1 MKTRSQ
7 SSNQR
12 LHLKTIILRKN
23 LREALALRDL
33 ESAKDIL
40 LEIYKFINPNSNPD
54 LIESSNT
61 SIQVLN
67 LAVVIGDLKLV
78 DYIFTNNLISNHTS
92 QEEFITK
99 YSKVLPKNLF
109 ENILKLFDT
118 KTTSEKQDI
127 VLFCQETVD
136 YDNDVEMVPV
146 GDQDLG
152 E

>member
-23 LREALALRDL
+23 LREALALHDL

-40 LEIYKFINPNSNPD
+40 LEIYKFSNPNSNPD

-67 LAVVIGDLKLV
+67 LAVVIDDLKLV

-92 QEEFITK
+92 
-99 YSKVLPKNLF
+99 
-109 ENILKLFDT
+109 
-118 KTTSEKQDI
+118 
-127 VLFCQETVD
+127 
-136 YDNDVEMVPV
+136 
-146 GDQDLG
+146 
-152 E
+152 